1 MAKKLLLADDSLTIQ
16 KVVGIVFANLDYQLL
31 VADNGNTALDLA
43 RKERPDLVIAD
54 IGMPGLDGFELC
66 QAIKTDAALASTPV
80 MLLPGAFENFDE
92 SRARACGASGWLSKP
107 FESQAMID
115 KVETLLAAE
124 PLAASAPA
132 ATPAPEPETLIEE
145 TLIPENLVD
154 ELPAESNV
162 FDTGAADVE
171 TDSFDEIAELDPLDI
186 LAPAEAGA
194 EAVAPDLG
202 SDFGAE
208 EDDEPG
214 TIDGE
219 SLEELIPFDEITEP
233 LEDSLGIEEPEM
245 APTEV
250 PDDDIWDA
258 VSFEE
263 EEAPGADALVVDNFE
278 TSSPAVEPAAPVA
291 SRDDAFVTGSASVF
305 DGDFPFA
312 NEDTRNAE
320 LETEEED
327 ILELAEDDILDVG
340 EDEEL
345 EPFTPAELSAAPE
358 TREDSFEQEAPVA
371 EDAVLPVSEPAF
383 EAPVYVAPEPEFEF
397 ESEPETES
405 TPEII
410 DFSAPTVATAPQ
422 ERDSWQAPVSQ
433 EPAAEVFELEAEGLE
448 TEELDAE
455 EAPKEEFSF
464 NDLPE
469 EETAPATASPVT
481 PQVLEEQLRNLDPAV
496 LEEIVSRVAAP
507 IIEKLAAKILEQ
519 VVWDVVPDLAETMIR
534 EEIEKIKQGA
544 N

>member
-16 KVVGIVFANLDYQLL
+16 KVFGIVFAHLDYQLL
-31 VADNGNTALDLA
+31 VADNGNAALDLA

-107 FESQAMID
+107 FESQTMID

-124 PLAASAPA
+124 SLAAPA
-132 ATPAPEPETLIEE
+132 ATLASEPEPLIEE
-145 TLIPENLVD
+145 TLLPENLVD
-154 ELPAESNV
+154 ELPVESNA
-162 FDTGAADVE
+162 FDTGAAATE
-171 TDSFDEIAELDPLDI
+171 AESFDEIAELDPVDI
-186 LAPAEAGA
+186 LAPADAGA
-194 EAVAPDLG
+194 EAAESDLLNA
-202 SDFGAE
+202 FGAE
-208 EDDEPG
+208 EDDGLGFIE
-214 TIDGE
+214 GE
-219 SLEELIPFDEITEP
+219 NLEELIPFDEITEP
-233 LEDSLGIEEPEM
+233 LEDSLGIEEPEI
-245 APTEV
+245 APTEI

-263 EEAPGADALVVDNFE
+263 EEAPGADALVVDNVE
-278 TSSPAVEPAAPVA
+278 TASPAVEPAAP
-291 SRDDAFVTGSASVF
+291 
-305 DGDFPFA
+305 FA
-312 NEDTRNAE
+312 EPE
-320 LETEEED
+320 PEED
-327 ILELAEDDILDVG
+327 ILELAEADILDVG
-340 EDEEL
+340 EDEEM
-345 EPFTPAELSAAPE
+345 EPFAPVEVSAAPE
-358 TREDSFEQEAPVA
+358 ISDASFAHEAPAA

-383 EAPVYVAPEPEFEF
+383 DPPGDPEPGPEPEL
-397 ESEPETES
+397 EPETELA
-405 TPEII
+405 PGII
-410 DFSAPTVATAPQ
+410 DFSAPAVATAP
-422 ERDSWQAPVSQ
+422 EDRDSGQTPIHQ
-433 EPAAEVFELEAEGLE
+433 EPASEVFELEAEGLE

-455 EAPKEEFSF
+455 EASKEEFSF

-469 EETAPATASPVT
+469 EEAAPVAASPVT

-507 IIEKLAAKILEQ
+507 LIEKLAAKILEQ

-544 N
+544 D

>member
-16 KVVGIVFANLDYQLL
+16 KVFGIVFAHLDYQLL
-31 VADNGNTALDLA
+31 VADNGNAALDLA

-107 FESQAMID
+107 FESQTMID

-124 PLAASAPA
+124 SLAAPA
-132 ATPAPEPETLIEE
+132 ATLASEPEPLIEE
-145 TLIPENLVD
+145 TLLPENLVD
-154 ELPAESNV
+154 ELPVESNA
-162 FDTGAADVE
+162 FDTGAAATE
-171 TDSFDEIAELDPLDI
+171 AESFDEIAELDPVDI
-186 LAPAEAGA
+186 LAPADAGA
-194 EAVAPDLG
+194 EAAESDLLNA
-202 SDFGAE
+202 FGAE
-208 EDDEPG
+208 EDDGLGFIE
-214 TIDGE
+214 GE
-219 SLEELIPFDEITEP
+219 NLEELIPFDEITEP
-233 LEDSLGIEEPEM
+233 LEDTLGIEEPEI
-245 APTEV
+245 APTEI

-263 EEAPGADALVVDNFE
+263 EVAPGADALAVDNFE
-278 TSSPAVEPAAPVA
+278 TASPAVEPAAP
-291 SRDDAFVTGSASVF
+291 
-305 DGDFPFA
+305 FA
-312 NEDTRNAE
+312 QPEPEED
-320 LETEEED
+320 D
-327 ILELAEDDILDVG
+327 ILELAEADILDIG
-340 EDEEL
+340 EDEEM
-345 EPFTPAELSAAPE
+345 EPFAPVEVSAAPE
-358 TREDSFEQEAPVA
+358 ISDASFAHEAPAA

-383 EAPVYVAPEPEFEF
+383 DPPGDPEPGPEL
-397 ESEPETES
+397 EPETKLA
-405 TPEII
+405 PGII
-410 DFSAPTVATAPQ
+410 DFSAPAATAA
-422 ERDSWQAPVSQ
+422 EDRDSEQAPIHQ
-433 EPAAEVFELEAEGLE
+433 EPAPEVFELEAEGLE

-455 EAPKEEFSF
+455 EASKEEFSF
-464 NDLPE
+464 NDLPAE
-469 EETAPATASPVT
+469 EAAPVAASPVT

-507 IIEKLAAKILEQ
+507 LIEKLAAKILEQ